1 MEELKDIKDIVEVHE
16 HSFIIFLG
24 IIIIALCLLGI
35 ALYLFKNRRKRRKQP
50 TEKESALIELKNL
63 DYSNTKEVVYTFE
76 EQSLVLLNEKNREVF
91 HQIKKGLE
99 IYKYKKEIPPL
110 DEKIKEQIET
120 FIKGLK

>member
-50 TEKESALIELKNL
+50 TEKESALIKLKNL

-110 DEKIKEQIET
+110 DEKIKKQIET

>member
-1 MEELKDIKDIVEVHE
+1 VEELKDIKDIVEVHE

-50 TEKESALIELKNL
+50 TEKESALIKLKNL

>member
-1 MEELKDIKDIVEVHE
+1 VEELKDIKDIVEVHE

>member
-16 HSFIIFLG
+16 YSFMLLIGVTLTV
-24 IIIIALCLLGI
+24 LCLVGV
-35 ALYLFKNRRKRRKQP
+35 ALYLFKNRRRRRKKP
-50 TEKESALIELKNL
+50 TQRQLALSKLTNL

-76 EQSLVLLNEKNREVF
+76 EKSQLFLSEKNQKTFNSLIRE
-91 HQIKKGLE
+91 LE

-110 DEKIKEQIET
+110 DEKIKEKIET

>member
-50 TEKESALIELKNL
+50 TEKESALIKLKNL

>member
-1 MEELKDIKDIVEVHE
+1 VEELKDIKDIVEVHE

-50 TEKESALIELKNL
+50 TEKESALIKLKNL
-63 DYSNTKEVVYTFE
+63 DYNNAKEVVYTFE